1 MEKDMKRVSSG
12 ELTKEEVVERAIQWY
27 EEVYRVCVE
36 NVEKVE
42 SFLTNQ
48 HYQFLVTHVRVS

>member
-1 MEKDMKRVSSG
+1 MKRVSSG